1 MTQITDISD
10 KKGIT
15 PQKLQALKDNKKIT
29 PNTYIQ

>member
-10 KKGIT
+10 KKGIA
-15 PQKLQALKDNKKIT
+15 PQKLQSLKDKKIT